1 MQPTQTAVLKIA
13 LSETERTEVMR
24 LLADQKLPVTDIR
37 EETLLYLLQDEDQA
51 VGTAGLDIFEDCAL
65 LRSISVVPGIRGKG
79 YGKLLNEQIESF
91 AKDSGISCLYLITHT
106 AKDFFDRQG
115 YCVISRD
122 EAPEPIR
129 QTDQFSSLCPSTAVV
144 MKKRL

>member
-65 LRSISVVPGIRGKG
+65 
-79 YGKLLNEQIESF
+79 
-91 AKDSGISCLYLITHT
+91 
-106 AKDFFDRQG
+106 
-115 YCVISRD
+115 
-122 EAPEPIR
+122 
-129 QTDQFSSLCPSTAVV
+129 
-144 MKKRL
+144 